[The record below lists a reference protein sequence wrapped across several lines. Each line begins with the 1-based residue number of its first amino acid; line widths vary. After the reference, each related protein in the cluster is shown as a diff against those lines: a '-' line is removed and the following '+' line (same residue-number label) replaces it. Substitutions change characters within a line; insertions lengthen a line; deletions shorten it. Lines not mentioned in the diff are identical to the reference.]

1 MQFSLD
7 EKQLEMQAEARRFA
21 QERVAPGADA
31 RDVTKEFPAG
41 IVKEAA
47 AKGYTA
53 FLAPTTYGGNG
64 LGNVSQAIILEEIAA
79 ACASTHVT
87 LSVHNSLM
95 CSPLHRYGSEEQKQR
110 YLPPVCSG
118 EKLGAYLLTEPGSGS
133 DAASMKTT
141 AERQGDEFVING
153 DKMWITSGDTA
164 DLGIVFARTRMEE
177 GVRNTD
183 SITAFIVP
191 MDAEGVSCG
200 KREDKMGL
208 RGSSTVAVYLKD
220 VRVPADA
227 VLGEENRGFH
237 IAMDML
243 NGGRIGIAIQG
254 IGIARAAMEKAVEL
268 LDGLERGGRPVS
280 KSQLVRFRLA
290 EIAARLDG
298 GRLLAY
304 RAAELRDE
312 KKPHIHEASMAKL
325 IGTQAA
331 NDACRELVALLGE
344 GGLDRDNGVERLM
357 RDVRVCELYEGTTEV
372 QKLVIAKQVLDR
384 R

>member
-31 RDVTKEFPAG
+31 RDVTKEFPAD

-95 CSPLHRYGSEEQKQR
+95 CSPLHRYGSEEQKR
-110 YLPPVCSG
+110 HYLPQVCSG

-133 DAASMKTT
+133 DAASMKST
-141 AERQGDEFVING
+141 AERRGDEFVING
-153 DKMWITSGDTA
+153 DKMWITSGDMA

-243 NGGRIGIAIQG
+243 NGGRIGIASQAVGVGRACLEASIKYAGEREQFGKPIGHFQAIQWKIADMSAQLDAAELLCYKAAWLRDNG
-254 IGIARAAMEKAVEL
+254 KPCSREAATAKLTASRAANFAADECLQIHGGFGYTDHSHVERLFRDARITEIYEGATDIQRMVIAR
-268 LDGLERGGRPVS
+268 
-280 KSQLVRFRLA
+280 
-290 EIAARLDG
+290 
-298 GRLLAY
+298 RLLA
-304 RAAELRDE
+304 
-312 KKPHIHEASMAKL
+312 
-325 IGTQAA
+325 
-331 NDACRELVALLGE
+331 
-344 GGLDRDNGVERLM
+344 
-357 RDVRVCELYEGTTEV
+357 
-372 QKLVIAKQVLDR
+372 
-384 R
+384 